1 MHPHLSPSLLFKV
14 WKNIMLLYENLW
26 KKKVF
31 PSRNEKTKRINREY
45 PPFRVCM
52 KDYFSSK
59 GWPSL
64 CEGGELLHHHHL
76 PPDLHDCHGLLVL
89 ILDWPQIS
97 QFILFCAFKISLNM
111 SISRLLQESTSAL
124 QPSWRCPLRWP
135 PSRAPS
141 PPWLTPRQWTCGREC
156 ASSLSS
162 APSWNTLLWTMQP
175 GSYIMPA
182 MKSMWWLYDIFL
194 LTWPCLWH
202 IEALAL

>member
-45 PPFRVCM
+45 PPFWVCM

-76 PPDLHDCHGLLVL
+76 PPHPHDRHRLLVL
-89 ILDWPQIS
+89 ILDWSQICQYNLHKKHCNVGS
-97 QFILFCAFKISLNM
+97 PTILFLPG
-111 SISRLLQESTSAL
+111 RHQPGSTCVWP
-124 QPSWRCPLRWP
+124 PSWRCPPPWP
-135 PSRAPS
+135 PYRAEWS
-141 PPWLTPRQWTCGREC
+141 P
-156 ASSLSS
+156 
-162 APSWNTLLWTMQP
+162 LL
-175 GSYIMPA
+175 G
-182 MKSMWWLYDIFL
+182 
-194 LTWPCLWH
+194 CL
-202 IEALAL
+202 